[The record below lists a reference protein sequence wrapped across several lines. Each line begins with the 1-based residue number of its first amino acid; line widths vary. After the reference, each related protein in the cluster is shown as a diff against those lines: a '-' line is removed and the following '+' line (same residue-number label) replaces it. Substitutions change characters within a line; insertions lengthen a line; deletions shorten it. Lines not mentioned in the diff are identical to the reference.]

1 MQAGTG
7 ANGREGQAWGG
18 ELFDLTRDPDELGN
32 VYADPAQRETV
43 DKLKAELKRLREE
56 LKDADQFAN
65 RLPKDEV

>member
-1 MQAGTG
+1 M
-7 ANGREGQAWGG
+7 
-18 ELFDLTRDPDELGN
+18 FDLTRDPDELGN